1 MKNSALLTETTI
13 ATTDHTVA
21 VYEAHDQAHA
31 AIKKLSDAGYDIKN
45 LSIIGQDYK
54 SEEHPVGFIHT
65 GDRVVSWGQ
74 MGAFLG
80 TFWGLLTGSAFF
92 IIPGF
97 GQLIFAGYVIAVLE
111 SALIGGAIGLVG
123 GALVSLGIP
132 KDSIIEYETA
142 LKAGGFL
149 VIAHGSDVEVQRAK
163 DILAKTAA
171 TRVDSYSTKDK
182 KHSAFLSEP

>member
-1 MKNSALLTETTI
+1 MNESATIAETTPLL
-13 ATTDHTVA
+13 TDHTVA

-45 LSIIGQDYK
+45 LSIVGQDYK

-74 MGAFLG
+74 MGAYLG
-80 TFWGLLTGSAFF
+80 TFWGVLTGSAFF

-111 SALIGGAIGLVG
+111 SALIGGAIGLVS
-123 GALVSLGIP
+123 GALASLGIP
-132 KDSIIEYETA
+132 KDSVIEYEAA

-149 VIAHGSDVEVQRAK
+149 VIAHGSDAEVQRAK
-163 DILAKTAA
+163 TILASTPA
-171 TRVDSYSTKDK
+171 THVDSYSTKDK
-182 KHSAFLSEP
+182 KHAGCH